1 MTTLLERSARIYEAI
16 RWLDTV
22 ICNGNTILSN
32 SEVYMWIIFQLLLGG
47 DTIEYNNLPQVSDKL
62 YCIQLY
68 TIQLVTF

>member
-1 MTTLLERSARIYEAI
+1 MTTLLERRARIYEAI
-16 RWLDTV
+16 TWLDTV

-47 DTIEYNNLPQVSDKL
+47 DTIEYNNLSQVSDKL

-68 TIQLVTF
+68 TIQLLTF